1 MTARQMKAC
10 TKGGEGC
17 PGVQGSREQPCQGQ
31 GSATDPSP
39 GSDGGLAL
47 SLRTV
52 APPDGS
58 LCVKLTQVWEEGL
71 GLVGGIRRQ
80 LWSLGQGR
88 WAE

>member
-10 TKGGEGC
+10 TKGGEAVLGC
-17 PGVQGSREQPCQGQ
+17 RGPENSHVKARGV
-31 GSATDPSP
+31 
-39 GSDGGLAL
+39 
-47 SLRTV
+47 LRTLPQALMGALPRSLGTV
-52 APPDGS
+52 ASPDGS